1 MRVCVCV
8 CVYVCVCVCVGG
20 EIIIGPAMDS
30 SAGEHGMARL
40 GLFLVVMLGLMWRF
54 CDACPA
60 SCTCSISRIVCI
72 DSVPGIEDFPVLT
85 LDDMENI
92 TEM

>member
-1 MRVCVCV
+1 
-8 CVYVCVCVCVGG
+8 
-20 EIIIGPAMDS
+20 MDS
-30 SAGEHGMARL
+30 SAGEYGMARL
-40 GLFLVVMLGLMWRF
+40 GLFLVLMGLWRF
-54 CDACPA
+54 SDACPA
-60 SCTCSISRIVCI
+60 SCTCSISRIVCN

>member
-1 MRVCVCV
+1 M
-8 CVYVCVCVCVGG
+8 GDSWDT
-20 EIIIGPAMDS
+20 IGPAMDS
-30 SAGEHGMARL
+30 SAGEYGMARV
-40 GLFLVVMLGLMWRF
+40 GLFLVLMGLWRF
-54 CDACPA
+54 SDACPA

>member
-1 MRVCVCV
+1 
-8 CVYVCVCVCVGG
+8 VGD
-20 EIIIGPAMDS
+20 IIGPAMDS
-30 SAGEHGMARL
+30 SAGEYGMARL
-40 GLFLVVMLGLMWRF
+40 GLFLVLTALWRF
-54 CDACPA
+54 SDACPA

>member
-1 MRVCVCV
+1 M
-8 CVYVCVCVCVGG
+8 GDSWD
-20 EIIIGPAMDS
+20 IFTGPVMDS
-30 SAGEHGMARL
+30 SAGEYGMARL
-40 GLFLVVMLGLMWRF
+40 GLFVLLMGLWRSG
-54 CDACPA
+54 DAYCPE

-72 DSVPGIEDFPVLT
+72 DPEPGIEDFPILT

>member
-1 MRVCVCV
+1 
-8 CVYVCVCVCVGG
+8 
-20 EIIIGPAMDS
+20 MDS
-30 SAGEHGMARL
+30 SAGGHGMARL
-40 GLFLVVMLGLMWRF
+40 GLFWVFWMMMMMMMGLWRF
-54 CDACPA
+54 GDACPA

-72 DSVPGIEDFPVLT
+72 DSAPGIEDFPVLT

>member
-1 MRVCVCV
+1 M
-8 CVYVCVCVCVGG
+8 GDSWDT
-20 EIIIGPAMDS
+20 IGPAMDS
-30 SAGEHGMARL
+30 STGEYGMARV
-40 GLFLVVMLGLMWRF
+40 GLFLVLMGLWRF
-54 CDACPA
+54 SDACPA